1 MEPPKARD
9 QDLIVAEVD
18 DELVVYD
25 KSRDRAHHL
34 NPVASLVWRHCDGR
48 TSVSELTALI
58 QASFG
63 ATLDESATW
72 LALRQLDRARL
83 LAGPLAVPDR
93 YRGLT
98 RRDAL
103 KGVASAGA
111 VAVGAAAA
119 VSLVTSLNAPKPAY
133 AASCATLGMP
143 CSVTMPCCVGLTCQP
158 IINLCA

>member
-34 NPVASLVWRHCDGR
+34 NPVASLVWTHCDGR
-48 TSVSELTALI
+48 TSIPELTALI
-58 QASFG
+58 QARFG
-63 ATLDESATW
+63 ASLDESATW

-83 LAGPLAVPDR
+83 LTGPLAVPDR

-119 VSLVTSLNAPKPAY
+119 VSLVTSLNAPKAY
-133 AASCATLGMP
+133 AAASCAMATQSCAIL
-143 CSVTMPCCVGLTCQP
+143 PCCAGLTCLP
-158 IINLCA
+158 VVKTCA